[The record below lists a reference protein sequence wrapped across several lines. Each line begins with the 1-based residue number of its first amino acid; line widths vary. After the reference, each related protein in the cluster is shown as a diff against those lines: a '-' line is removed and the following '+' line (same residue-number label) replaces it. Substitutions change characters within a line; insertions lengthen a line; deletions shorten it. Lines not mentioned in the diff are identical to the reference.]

1 MSFILFEDIVE
12 VQRVDDKHFNKVGEL
27 PSDVRSP
34 VRVGLT
40 RGRFLQVSRCH
51 CKSDNFD
58 LEIKLDVNT
67 EAYPVTVEDRLN
79 LAIASS
85 LSLDDKPDE
94 GQYDQSKNKSR

>member
-12 VQRVDDKHFNKVGEL
+12 VQRVDDKHFAK
-27 PSDVRSP
+27 
-34 VRVGLT
+34 
-40 RGRFLQVSRCH
+40 VSRCH

-67 EAYPVTVEDRLN
+67 NVFPVSEEDRLN

-85 LSLDDKPDE
+85 LSLDDKPDD
-94 GQYDQSKNKSR
+94 GQYDQTKVSLVSTCCAF

>member
-1 MSFILFEDIVE
+1 
-12 VQRVDDKHFNKVGEL
+12 
-27 PSDVRSP
+27 
-34 VRVGLT
+34 
-40 RGRFLQVSRCH
+40 
-51 CKSDNFD
+51 
-58 LEIKLDVNT
+58 VNT